1 MLNLIKKDLIVCV
14 KSERFN
20 VIKYI
25 LIFILMYLFCNDIS
39 YYATP
44 VIITYLIMIGVFSS
58 DYDNNSDKFIRS
70 IPIDLDD
77 IVYSRYLIGAAT
89 SIVITIL
96 TLFIHD
102 ILSISMF
109 RRTVFYDFVFAMNIN
124 LIVLSITM
132 PLFFRYGYEK
142 IKIAASIL
150 AIAIFTIFGAFLN
163 ALSEKIYRA
172 ANTGVLVAMNTS
184 RYETIHALN
193 QIFRGIVSKINVD
206 SINIVTVVVAC
217 IIIFIISM
225 GASLKAMK
233 KNRYIK

>member
-20 VIKYI
+20 VVKYI

-58 DYDNNSDKFIRS
+58 DYENNSDKFIRS

-77 IVYSRYLIGAAT
+77 IVYSRYLIGVST

-96 TLFIHD
+96 TLFVHD

-109 RRTVFYDFVFAMNIN
+109 RRTVFYDFIFAMDIN
-124 LIVLSITM
+124 LMVLSITM
-132 PLFFRYGYEK
+132 PMFFRFGYEK

-150 AIAIFTIFGAFLN
+150 AIAIFTIFGSFLN
-163 ALSEKIYRA
+163 ALSEKIYMA
-172 ANTGVLVAMNTS
+172 SNTGVLLSMNIS
-184 RYETIHALN
+184 RYETIHAFN
-193 QIFRGIVSKINVD
+193 QIFRGIVSKINID
-206 SINIVTVVVAC
+206 SINIVSVGISC
-217 IIIFIISM
+217 IIIFILSM
-225 GASLKAMK
+225 GISLKAMK

>member
-1 MLNLIKKDLIVCV
+1 
-14 KSERFN
+14 
-20 VIKYI
+20 
-25 LIFILMYLFCNDIS
+25 
-39 YYATP
+39 
-44 VIITYLIMIGVFSS
+44 MIGVFSS

-163 ALSEKIYRA
+163 ALSEKIYRV

-184 RYETIHALN
+184 RYETIHAFN

-206 SINIVTVVVAC
+206 SINIVTVGVAC

-225 GASLKAMK
+225 GVSLKAMK

>member
-58 DYDNNSDKFIRS
+58 DYENNSDKFIRS

-77 IVYSRYLIGAAT
+77 VVYSRYLIGVST

-102 ILSISMF
+102 LLSISMF
-109 RRTVFYDFVFAMNIN
+109 RRTVFYDFVFAMDVN
-124 LIVLSITM
+124 LLVLSVTM
-132 PLFFRYGYEK
+132 PMFFRYGYEK

-150 AIAIFTIFGAFLN
+150 AIAIFTISASFFN

-172 ANTGVLVAMNTS
+172 SNTSILISMNGS
-184 RYETIHALN
+184 RYETIHAFN
-193 QIFRGIVSKINVD
+193 QIFRGIVSKINID
-206 SINIVTVVVAC
+206 SINMVTVGIAC

-225 GASLKAMK
+225 GRSLKSMK

>member
-1 MLNLIKKDLIVCV
+1 MFNLIKKDLIVCI

-44 VIITYLIMIGVFSS
+44 VLITYLIMIGVFSA
-58 DYDNNSDKFIRS
+58 DYENNSDKFIRS

-77 IVYSRYLIGAAT
+77 IVYSRYLIGVST

-96 TLFIHD
+96 TLFVHD
-102 ILSISMF
+102 ILSIYMF
-109 RRTVFYDFVFAMNIN
+109 RRTVFYDFIFAMDIN
-124 LIVLSITM
+124 LIVLSVTM
-132 PLFFRYGYEK
+132 PMFFRHGYEK
-142 IKIAASIL
+142 IKIVASIL
-150 AIAIFTIFGAFLN
+150 AIAIFTIFGSFLN
-163 ALSEKIYRA
+163 ALSEKIYMTSNPDA
-172 ANTGVLVAMNTS
+172 LVSINVS
-184 RYETIHALN
+184 RYETIHAFN

-206 SINIVTVVVAC
+206 NINIVTVGVAC
-217 IIIFIISM
+217 ILIFIISM
-225 GASLKAMK
+225 GISLKAMK

>member
-109 RRTVFYDFVFAMNIN
+109 RRTVFYDFVFAININ

-184 RYETIHALN
+184 RYETIHFER
-193 QIFRGIVSKINVD
+193 QK
-206 SINIVTVVVAC
+206 
-217 IIIFIISM
+217 
-225 GASLKAMK
+225 
-233 KNRYIK
+233 